1 MGSRPRYLFPDGAQF
16 GGDNLV
22 LHARSRQ
29 HSVTGFTGPLS
40 IKTVI
45 SGVVTWTVAGCDLSV
60 DPASFAVLNAG
71 ESYSMDIN
79 ATRAVET
86 ACVFFRD
93 GFVEAHAL
101 DATTPVQ
108 ASLDAPDR
116 NAPCLPF
123 LSRLHSDLRGRI
135 VRRVQTLARRCSAEL
150 QPSSFEEDFLMLSVE
165 LLRLYAEIRAQMSRL
180 PALKSSTREEVFRR
194 LQRAR
199 EYLHGNLDAPVSL
212 EHTARAACLSRYH
225 FHRAF
230 TQTFGKTPHAY
241 LTDLRL
247 ARAHG
252 LLRSGQSVVEAC
264 AEVGFTST
272 SSFSRLFR
280 SLYGVPPSTLR
291 IRTGSR

>member
-1 MGSRPRYLFPDGAQF
+1 VGSRPQYLFPDGAHF
-16 GGDNLV
+16 GRDNLV
-22 LHARSRQ
+22 LHARARR
-29 HSVTGFTGPLS
+29 HAVNAFAGPLS

-45 SGVVTWTVAGCDLSV
+45 SGVVSWKAAGRDLSV
-60 DPASFAVLNAG
+60 DPASFLVLNAG
-71 ESYSMDIN
+71 ETYSMDIN

-93 GFVEAHAL
+93 GFVETHAL
-101 DATTPVQ
+101 DATTPVE

-116 NAPCLPF
+116 TAPSLPF
-123 LSRLHSDLRGRI
+123 LSRLHSDLRGRT
-135 VRRVQTLARRCSAEL
+135 VQRVQTLARRCSAQL
-150 QPSSFEEDFLMLSVE
+150 QPSGFEEDFLVLSNQ
-165 LLRLYAEIRAQMSRL
+165 LIRLYAEMRAQMARL

-199 EYLHGNLDAPVSL
+199 EYLHGNVEGAVSL
-212 EHTARAACLSRYH
+212 EQTARAACLSPYH

-230 TQTFGKTPHAY
+230 TQAFRKTPHSY

-252 LLRSGQSVVEAC
+252 LLRSGWSVVEAC
-264 AEVGFTST
+264 TEVGFTST

-280 SLYGVPPSTLR
+280 GAYGVAPSTLR
-291 IRTGSR
+291 TRTGIR